1 MASTFDNNNNGKSN
15 NNDRGKVGDQDK
27 SSSGCAQFQ
36 AQLPHLMESGE
47 GLSDQ
52 PHLQQCK
59 YCSSLVSD
67 LEYIAQQAK
76 LLLPLHEPS
85 PAVWT
90 NIKGTLTREGLMDED
105 DGGPGG
111 VKKKSVQARR

>member
-1 MASTFDNNNNGKSN
+1 MAIAFDDNNSGTDNH
-15 NNDRGKVGDQDK
+15 RGKVGDQDK
-27 SSSGCAQFQ
+27 SSSGCAEFQ
-36 AQLPHLMESGE
+36 AQLPHLMESGAD
-47 GLSDQ
+47 LSGQ

-85 PAVWT
+85 PAVWS

>member
-1 MASTFDNNNNGKSN
+1 MAITLHNDNNGK
-15 NNDRGKVGDQDK
+15 GKVGDQDK
-27 SSSGCAQFQ
+27 SGSGCAQFQ
-36 AQLPHLMESGE
+36 AELPHLMESGADVS
-47 GLSDQ
+47 GQS
-52 PHLQQCK
+52 HLQQCK
-59 YCSSLVSD
+59 YCSDLVSD
-67 LEYIAQQAK
+67 LQYIAQQVK

-111 VKKKSVQARR
+111 QKKNSVQARR